1 MGVGGG
7 CTRAEGEQGL
17 VVRSEPLGWRGG
29 PGGTQVREACRGQGG
44 RRFQNEDMGSRV
56 SRDRHFRVSEET
68 TGQKVTGVT
77 ETSPRTAA
85 AVGG

>member
-1 MGVGGG
+1 M
-7 CTRAEGEQGL
+7 
-17 VVRSEPLGWRGG
+17 
-29 PGGTQVREACRGQGG
+29 QVREACRGQGG

-56 SRDRHFRVSEET
+56 SRDCHFRVSEEA

-85 AVGG
+85 AMCG